1 MQDYHT
7 DNANNCSVCDAD
19 FAESINGVSFWRDRR
34 FFIILVST
42 WVFIVGLI
50 FEFLLGQMIVA
61 LFLFIFAAS
70 VAGYSIAIAGFK
82 GVVFRQRLN
91 IAFLMTIA
99 AISAFVIG
107 HPAEGAAVMVLYF
120 FAEFLESKAKENAQR
135 SVASLMKLAPEIAR
149 VRRED
154 VEVQVHVHDVLAS
167 EIVIIRPGEK
177 IPLDGVVVD
186 GSSSVNQAP
195 ITGESLPVSKT
206 VDDEVYAGTINNEG
220 YLEVQV
226 SRLSNET
233 VIAKILSM
241 VEDAQKSKSSAEQF
255 IDKFA
260 KYYTP
265 GVVVVA
271 ILVAMIPPLLLGL
284 VWSDWIYRALVLL
297 VISCPCAFAIST
309 PVAMVSSLT
318 SATTHG
324 VLIKGSQHLETLG
337 RVKVV
342 AFDKTGTL
350 TSGRLGVTDVIEFE
364 ESAMD
369 VLQIAASIEAYSEH
383 PISQAIVAKA
393 GNPGRQLS
401 DVDDFVA
408 IAGQG
413 VSGTVKGVPYF
424 VGSERLFKEKGI
436 VYPEEQLGVL
446 KAEGKTV
453 ILVGNHER
461 VIGAIAVRDTI
472 RSSSTKTIEVLK
484 RMGIKSIMVTGDN
497 SRTAAVIA
505 HQLGIEEFH
514 AELMPKDKV
523 TLLKILQDK
532 YGPIAMVG
540 DGVNDAPA
548 LASAEVG
555 IAMGAIGSDVAIE
568 TADIALM
575 QDDLSKIPYL
585 FKLSKKTRG
594 IVRQNIGVSLL
605 IKFSLA
611 ALVFPGLISLWLAVA
626 VGDMGLSLAVILN
639 AMRLSQVK
647 PR

>member
-1 MQDYHT
+1 MQDHHT
-7 DNANNCSVCDAD
+7 DNSNNCSVCDAD
-19 FAESINGVSFWRDRR
+19 FAASINGVSIWRDRR
-34 FFIILVST
+34 FLIISVST
-42 WVFIVGLI
+42 LFFIVGLI
-50 FEFLLGQMIVA
+50 FDFLLGQMIVA

-82 GVVFRQRLN
+82 GLVFRRRLN

-99 AISAFVIG
+99 AVSAFVIG
-107 HPAEGAAVMVLYF
+107 HGAEGAAVMVLYF
-120 FAEFLESKAKENAQR
+120 LAEFLESKAKENAER
-135 SVASLMKLAPEIAR
+135 SVASLMKLAPEIAT
-149 VRRED
+149 VRREE
-154 VEVQVHVHDVLAS
+154 VEVQVHVHDVFVS

-177 IPLDGVVVD
+177 IPLDGVVVE

-195 ITGESLPVSKT
+195 ITGESLPISKT
-206 VDDEVYAGTINNEG
+206 VDDEVFAGTINNEG

-271 ILVAMIPPLLLGL
+271 ILVAMIPSLLLGFI
-284 VWSDWIYRALVLL
+284 WSDWIYRALVLL

-318 SATTHG
+318 SATQHG
-324 VLIKGSQHLETLG
+324 VLIKGSQHLEALG
-337 RVKVV
+337 KVKVV

-350 TSGRLGVTDVIEFE
+350 TSGKLGVTDVIAFGEPE
-364 ESAMD
+364 MD
-369 VLQIAASIEAYSEH
+369 VLQVAASIEAYSEH

-401 DVDDFVA
+401 NVDDFVA
-408 IAGQG
+408 IAGKG
-413 VSGTVKGVPYF
+413 VSGTVEGVSYF

-446 KAEGKTV
+446 EAEGKTV

-461 VIGAIAVRDTI
+461 AIGAIAVQDTV
-472 RSSSTKTIEVLK
+472 RSTSAKTIEVLE
-484 RMGIKSIMVTGDN
+484 RMRIKSIMVTGDN

-505 HQLGIEEFH
+505 HQLGIEEFY
-514 AELMPKDKV
+514 AELMPEDKV
-523 TLLKILQDK
+523 T
-532 YGPIAMVG
+532 Y
-540 DGVNDAPA
+540 
-548 LASAEVG
+548 
-555 IAMGAIGSDVAIE
+555 
-568 TADIALM
+568 
-575 QDDLSKIPYL
+575 SK
-585 FKLSKKTRG
+585 SCRT
-594 IVRQNIGVSLL
+594 N
-605 IKFSLA
+605 
-611 ALVFPGLISLWLAVA
+611 
-626 VGDMGLSLAVILN
+626 MGLLPWLVMESTMHL
-639 AMRLSQVK
+639 R
-647 PR
+647 